1 MLRPAQRIEN
11 VRYAIRNI
19 AAEAAKLEAQG
30 RQVLHLNIGD
40 PLQFDFQTPP
50 HLVDALDRAVRD
62 GHNGY
67 APSAGILPAREAIV
81 REAARAGIS
90 GVSPADVFVTAG
102 ASEAL
107 ELTLT
112 ALLDPGDGVLLPR
125 PGYPLYDAIA
135 AKLSARAIPYDL
147 DEEDGWAPD
156 VAEIERHIDDRTRA
170 IIVCNPNNPTGGVA
184 SRESLE
190 RVLDIARRHDLLV
203 ISDEIYDKLLYDG
216 VTHVA
221 TASLATDVPIVT
233 VNGLSKAYLACGWRV
248 GWLVLCHGAKGGEY
262 ARAVQRL
269 TDARLCAPAPP
280 QYTIAPALD
289 GPHDH
294 VAEMMGR
301 LRERR
306 DLMVRRVRAIDG
318 LSVVQPGGA
327 FYAMVRIDRQAF
339 ATDEQLVLKLLHEE
353 SVLFVHGS
361 GFGEKPGTQHFRVV
375 FLPPPSVL
383 EPAFDALERF
393 MRAH

>member
-1 MLRPAQRIEN
+1 MLRPARRIEN
-11 VRYAIRNI
+11 VRYAIRNVV
-19 AAEAAKLEAQG
+19 AEAAKLEAKG
-30 RQVLHLNIGD
+30 REVLHLNIGD
-40 PLQFDFQTPP
+40 PLQFDFRTPP

-67 APSAGILPAREAIV
+67 APSAGILPAREAIA
-81 REAARAGIS
+81 REAARVGIA

-107 ELTLT
+107 DLTLT
-112 ALLDPGDGVLLPR
+112 ALLEPGDGVLLPR

-147 DEEDGWAPD
+147 DEEDGWAPNVGD
-156 VAEIERHIDDRTRA
+156 IEAHIDDRTRA
-170 IIVCNPNNPTGGVA
+170 IVVCNPNNPTGGVA
-184 SRESLE
+184 SRAALE
-190 RVLDIARRHDLLV
+190 GVLDIARRHDLLV

-216 VTHVA
+216 TVHTA
-221 TASLATDVPIVT
+221 TASLADDVPIVT

-248 GWLVLCHGAKGGEY
+248 GWLALCHGAKGSEY

-269 TDARLCAPAPP
+269 TDARLCSPAPP
-280 QYTIAPALD
+280 QHAIAPALD

-306 DLMVRRVRAIDG
+306 DIMVRRVRGIEG
-318 LSVVQPGGA
+318 LSVVEPRGA
-327 FYAMVRIDRQAF
+327 FYAMVRVDRHAF
-339 ATDEQLVLKLLHEE
+339 ATDEELVLRLLHDEG
-353 SVLFVHGS
+353 VLFVHGS

-375 FLPPPSVL
+375 FLPAPDVL
-383 EPAFDALERF
+383 ERAFDALARF
-393 MRAH
+393 MSAH